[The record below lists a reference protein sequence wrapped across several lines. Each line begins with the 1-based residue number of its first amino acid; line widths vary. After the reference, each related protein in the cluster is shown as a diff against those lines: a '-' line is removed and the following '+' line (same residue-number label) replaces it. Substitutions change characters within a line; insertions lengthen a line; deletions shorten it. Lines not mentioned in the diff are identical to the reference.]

1 MTVRRRFLLALMASL
16 ALHLSLV
23 AGPAWLW
30 PDLEELHAPLSGTPL
45 AARLATPPDAVPLV
59 PRPES
64 PRKARQRRP
73 VPGPEVVVPGFP
85 AEADET
91 PPERPEAAVAVT
103 SAEGLDLREES
114 IYTGPRPEV
123 APGSMLHDLPGR
135 LRIRYR
141 VTMGEAG
148 LLIGQASHDWRH
160 DGETYQ
166 LTSVAETVGLAA
178 IVKSARV
185 EHVSRGDVVDGR
197 LRPREF
203 RILRDGVVVESASF
217 DWPAQRVRLSREG
230 LDMAL
235 EPDTQD
241 MMSLFGQL
249 ATMNLVDRS
258 PFPVPVATGKKVET
272 YEVAIDGI
280 EEIFTPL
287 GRQSTLHVRIRSGDR
302 EATEIWF
309 GRTGEVARLPVK
321 IRHVDRRGGVFDQVA
336 ESVEIEGTT
345 EGTR

>member
-1 MTVRRRFLLALMASL
+1 
-16 ALHLSLV
+16 
-23 AGPAWLW
+23 
-30 PDLEELHAPLSGTPL
+30 
-45 AARLATPPDAVPLV
+45 
-59 PRPES
+59 
-64 PRKARQRRP
+64 
-73 VPGPEVVVPGFP
+73 VVPGAP
-85 AEADET
+85 AEADEP
-91 PPERPEAAVAVT
+91 PPERPEAAAADVT
-103 SAEGLDLREES
+103 ADGPDLREEP
-114 IYTGPRPEV
+114 IDTGPRPEA
-123 APGSMLHDLPGR
+123 APTPALHDLPGR
-135 LRIRYR
+135 MRIRYR

-166 LTSVAETVGLAA
+166 LASIAETVGLAA

-185 EHVSRGDVVDGR
+185 EHISRGDVVDGR

-203 RILRDGVVVESASF
+203 LILRDGAVIESASF
-217 DWPAQRVRLSREG
+217 DWSAQRVRLSRGG
-230 LDMAL
+230 LDVAL
-235 EPDTQD
+235 ETGTQD
-241 MMSLFGQL
+241 MMSLFGHL
-249 ATMNLVDRS
+249 ATMDLADRS
-258 PFPVPVATGKKVET
+258 PFPVPVATGKKLET

-309 GRTGEVARLPVK
+309 GRTGDVTRLPVK